1 MYIIIK
7 GDKEN
12 LARLKGKNISEFAK
26 NLESEGWP
34 TEFRSEEE
42 RDRVKFIEKKL
53 ERPITKKDLGSKQ
66 SYLRPPWRS
75 E

>member
-1 MYIIIK
+1 VEIIIK

-12 LARLKGKNISEFAK
+12 LRRLKGKNVSELAK

-34 TEFRSEEE
+34 TEFVSEEQ
-42 RDRVKFIEKKL
+42 RDKVKSLEKKL
-53 ERPITKKDLGSKQ
+53 ERPITRKDLGHIK
-66 SYLRPPWRS
+66 